1 MRATHAASS
10 SRAACADGG
19 GAPSD
24 TMFTTQPARSGKLA
38 VDTGSTSFYHVAD
51 THRKHC
57 FARRPASLPVDRA
70 FESEDR
76 AFESE

>member
-1 MRATHAASS
+1 MRATHAAT
-10 SRAACADGG
+10 ACADGG

-38 VDTGSTSFYHVAD
+38 VDTGSTSFYHVTD

-57 FARRPASLPVDRA
+57 FGFRATTRLPARRPGV
-70 FESEDR
+70 
-76 AFESE
+76 